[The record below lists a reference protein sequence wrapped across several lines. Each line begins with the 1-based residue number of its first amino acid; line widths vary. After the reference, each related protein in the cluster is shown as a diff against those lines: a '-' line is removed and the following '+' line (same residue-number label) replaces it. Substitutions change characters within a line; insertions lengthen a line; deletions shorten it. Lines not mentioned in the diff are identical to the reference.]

1 MRKITTLILVAI
13 VVLITAYTSSPVRAD
28 ELDDINSQLN
38 KLTKELEASRNAT
51 KPLEE
56 DLNRLRK
63 QLADIKS
70 HIANIEIDIGQKE
83 KQINIAE
90 KELVKQKNIINE
102 RVFAHYKNI
111 KKTQASLLD
120 ILLTDNLSVSL
131 QNFFYQKKAVDN
143 DKQEI
148 LRIVLFIT
156 NIDDQKEALAREQE
170 KLAQVKLSVDKQSS
184 FLSGEIGK
192 AKDFQNELSGKI
204 ASLTGRQQSLI
215 GQKLASLNIPRSAG
229 TSARGCSSD
238 LTNGK
243 NPGFSPAIGFFT
255 YGAPHRVGMNQYGAK
270 GRADVG
276 QNYEQILRAYYNF
289 DSFQKLDTRIKVEN
303 KGEFS
308 LEDYALRIY
317 EVPESWPSEVLKA
330 QAIAARSF
338 AIAYIND
345 RRAKGQPDEIC
356 TSQDCQVFND
366 NPKTGPWVQAVKDTE
381 GLVMVQGGNPIKAWY
396 ASTHGGYAF
405 TSAEIWGGSTSWTK
419 HITDTSSGSAGS
431 FDDLKNNAF
440 DRSSPWFYCN
450 WGARSQYDGT
460 AWLKSDEVADI
471 ANVILLARYS
481 DVDKD
486 HLYQVD
492 KPNPTGK
499 ETWDAEKVKSELGAK
514 GGNPV
519 GDGANASVSVDFG
532 SGKTSSVNVGGTSF
546 SAAEFKDWFNLRA
559 PANIQIVGPLFNIEK
574 K

>member
-13 VVLITAYTSSPVRAD
+13 VVLITAYTSSYVRAD
-28 ELDDINSQLN
+28 ELDDINGQLD
-38 KLTKELEASRNAT
+38 KLTKELETSRNAT

-70 HIANIEIDIGQKE
+70 HITNIEIDIGQKE

-90 KELVKQKNIINE
+90 KELATQKNIINE

-131 QNFFYQKKAVDN
+131 QTFFYQNKAVDN

-156 NIDDQKEALAREQE
+156 NIDDQKEALALEQD
-170 KLAQVKLSVDKQSS
+170 KLAQVKLTVDKQSD

-255 YGAPHRVGMNQYGAK
+255 YGAPHRNGLNQYGAL
-270 GRADVG
+270 GRAKAG
-276 QNYEQILRAYYNF
+276 QNEEQILAEYYPNMSLKKDF
-289 DSFQKLDTRIKVEN
+289 DQGTQINVDGYGT
-303 KGEFS
+303 FS
-308 LEDYALRIY
+308 IEDYVRRIY
-317 EVPESWPSEVLKA
+317 EVPDSWTDNNLAVLKA
-330 QAIAARSF
+330 QAVAARTYGLNSMQR
-338 AIAYIND
+338 N
-345 RRAKGQPDEIC
+345 GHIC
-356 TSQDCQVFND
+356 TTEACQVFKAE
-366 NPKTGPWVQAVKDTE
+366 PKGGNWEQAVEATKGWVLMD
-381 GLVMVQGGNPIKAWY
+381 GGNPGFTQY
-396 ASTHGGYAF
+396 ASTHGGYILNLGKF
-405 TSAEIWGGSTSWTK
+405 DGSGGNPTNFSELNER
-419 HITDTSSGSAGS
+419 AY
-431 FDDLKNNAF
+431 
-440 DRSSPWFYCN
+440 DRESPWFYCN
-450 WGARSQYDGT
+450 WGARSQYGGT
-460 AWLKSDEVADI
+460 AWLKSEEVADI

-481 DVDKD
+481 DVDKE

-492 KPNPTGK
+492 KPNPAGK
-499 ETWDAEKVKSELGAK
+499 ETWDSGRVISELRNK
-514 GGNPV
+514 GGSPV
-519 GDGANASVSVDFG
+519 GDGSNASVSVDFG
-532 SGKTSSVNVGGTSF
+532 SGKTSSISVGGTSF
-546 SAAEFKDWFNLRA
+546 GAGEFKDWFNLRA
-559 PANIQIVGPLFNIEK
+559 PANIQIVGPLFNVEK